1 MSPNS
6 GFNPGPVVKA
16 ESVSEQLRRRRGG
29 RDAVPWR
36 RRDWVFAFLAVPLFS
51 ALSLAA
57 LEAARHAPLAAIQ
70 AAVLGA
76 LVGAPAGVLIG
87 TVAIGVL
94 LIFHGFLVKELA
106 ESASGLGRK
115 SLRAL
120 VLLTALT
127 LEWLGSGIGG
137 ALGLV
142 INPAFAF
149 GGTLSPQKTGLGL
162 LGGVS
167 GILAVWLWRRVQWSL
182 FRDWQEPNT
191 LRKGRDNANPHI

>member
-1 MSPNS
+1 MCPDS
-6 GFNPGPVVKA
+6 GFNPGPVIKV

-29 RDAVPWR
+29 RDPVPWR

-51 ALSLAA
+51 ALTLAA
-57 LEAARHAPLAAIQ
+57 FEAARHAPLATIQ

-87 TVAIGVL
+87 SVAIVL
-94 LIFHGFLVKELA
+94 LLVFGVHGFLGADLA

-120 VLLTALT
+120 ILLTALT

-142 INPAFAF
+142 INPGFAV
-149 GGTLSPQKTGLGL
+149 GATLSPQKTSAALF
-162 LGGVS
+162 GGAS
-167 GILAVWLWRRVQWSL
+167 GIFAVWLWHRLKWGL
-182 FRDWQEPNT
+182 FRDWQDPT
-191 LRKGRDNANPHI
+191 CVA